1 VPVAKNRLI
10 PWGGGGSMKF
20 RMPVLIPDIRVE
32 QLVIG
37 DTNWGLDDAK
47 LLSN

>member
-10 PWGGGGSMKF
+10 PGGSMKF
-20 RMPVLIPDIRVE
+20 RMPILIPDIRVE

-37 DTNWGLDDAK
+37 ETNLGLDDAK